1 MYLQYFQAWL
11 KALRREE
18 GQDLAEYAL
27 LIALI
32 AAAVVG
38 TIGLLS
44 GSLNG
49 VFSAVKT
56 VLDEALASN
65 PG

>member
-27 LIALI
+27 LIGLVAI
-32 AAAVVG
+32 AVITAV
-38 TIGLLS
+38 GLLA